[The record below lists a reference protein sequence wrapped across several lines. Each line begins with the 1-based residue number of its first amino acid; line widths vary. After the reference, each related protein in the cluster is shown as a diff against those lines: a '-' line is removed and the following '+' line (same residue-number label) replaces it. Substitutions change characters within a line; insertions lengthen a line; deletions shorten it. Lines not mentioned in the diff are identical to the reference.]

1 VKLSLA
7 KTSLTALAATA
18 AMLAVHP
25 AAAQPAAAPAAPK
38 PAVTKTA
45 PVKSDPKAPV
55 DITADQLEIH
65 NNDCEYVYTGSA
77 EALQDN
83 SRLRSDILIG
93 HLEKMAKPKGVATSA
108 NGDSGSTCGDLVS
121 VEAKGNVY
129 YVAADGRRVHGD
141 NGFYDAASTT
151 ITITG
156 DVSAVDAGN
165 NVMRGTK
172 MVYNTQTGEGHVEGG
187 AKGPAAKNRPRGVF
201 YPKNGD
207 QSADKSSATPADQS
221 QPPAKKKKKATN

>member
-18 AMLAVHP
+18 AVLAVHP
-25 AAAQPAAAPAAPK
+25 AAAQPAAPAAPK

-93 HLEKMAKPKGVATSA
+93 HLEKMAKPKGAATAGA

-201 YPKNGD
+201 YPKNND
-207 QSADKSSATPADQS
+207 QKADASADQDQ
-221 QPPAKKKKKATN
+221 PKAKKKKAAK